1 MKYLVDVQRECQSEN
16 LPSDAQFLLWVTTA
30 LKGRKD
36 RGEICIRL
44 VDADES
50 QALNSEYRAKD
61 YATNVLSFPFEAPP
75 GIPMDLLGD
84 LAICAEVVTREATEQ
99 GKPLMDH
106 WAHMVIHGTL
116 HLIGFDHINEPD
128 AVEMETLE
136 TVLLASLN
144 IADPYTQGE

>member
-1 MKYLVDVQRECQSEN
+1 MKYLVDVQRECQSES

-84 LAICAEVVTREATEQ
+84 LAICAEVVTREAAEQ

-136 TVLLASLN
+136 TELLASLN

>member
-1 MKYLVDVQRECQSEN
+1 MLELDLQLATDASAPSE
-16 LPSDAQFLLWVTTA
+16 AQFRQWCELA
-30 LKGRKD
+30 LRQRSAD
-36 RGEICIRL
+36 SEMTIRL
-44 VDADES
+44 VDEPEGRE
-50 QALNSEYRAKD
+50 LNHTWRQKD

-136 TVLLASLN
+136 TELLASLN

>member
-84 LAICAEVVTREATEQ
+84 LAICAEVVTREAAEQ

-136 TVLLASLN
+136 TELLASLN

>member
-16 LPSDAQFLLWVTTA
+16 LPSDEQFLLWVTTA

-50 QALNSEYRAKD
+50 QALNSEYRTKD

-84 LAICAEVVTREATEQ
+84 LAICAEVVTREAAEQ

-136 TVLLASLN
+136 TELLASLN
-144 IADPYTQGE
+144 IVDPYTQGE

>member
-16 LPSDAQFLLWVTTA
+16 LPSDEQFLLWVTTA

-84 LAICAEVVTREATEQ
+84 LAICAEVVTREAAEQ

-136 TVLLASLN
+136 TELLASLN

>member
-84 LAICAEVVTREATEQ
+84 LAICAEVVKREAAEQ

-128 AVEMETLE
+128 TVEMETLE
-136 TVLLASLN
+136 TELLASLN

>member
-84 LAICAEVVTREATEQ
+84 LAICAEVVKREAAEQ

-136 TVLLASLN
+136 TELLASLN